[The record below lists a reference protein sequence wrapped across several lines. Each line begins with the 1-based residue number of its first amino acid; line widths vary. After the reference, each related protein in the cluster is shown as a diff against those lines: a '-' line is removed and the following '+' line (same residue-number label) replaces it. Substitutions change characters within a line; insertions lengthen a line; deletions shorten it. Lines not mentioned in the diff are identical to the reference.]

1 VAETPPSLVPAPPAV
16 PPGLWEE
23 AGWLKCQLSVEL
35 PLFGFTVRDLLQLSV
50 GSIVETHWKNGD
62 DMPLR
67 VNKRQI
73 AWIEFEALGDDLAVR
88 VTELL

>member
-1 VAETPPSLVPAPPAV
+1 
-16 PPGLWEE
+16 LWDE
-23 AGWLKCQLSVEL
+23 AGWLKCDLSVEL
-35 PLFGFTVRDLLQLSV
+35 PLHGFTVRHLLQLSA

-67 VNKRQI
+67 ANQRQI
-73 AWIEFEALGDDLAVR
+73 AWIEFEALGESLAVR

>member
-1 VAETPPSLVPAPPAV
+1 
-16 PPGLWEE
+16 
-23 AGWLKCQLSVEL
+23 L
-35 PLFGFTVRDLLQLSV
+35 PLHGFTVGHLLRLSV

-67 VNKRQI
+67 ANQRQI
-73 AWIEFEALGDDLAVR
+73 AWIEFEALGEYLAFR

>member
-1 VAETPPSLVPAPPAV
+1 MADTTTLAVAAAPANGS
-16 PPGLWEE
+16 GLWDE
-23 AGWLKCQLSVEL
+23 AGWLKCDLSVEL
-35 PLFGFTVRDLLQLSV
+35 PLHGFTVRDLLQLAV

-67 VNKRQI
+67 ANQRQV
-73 AWIEFEALGDDLAVR
+73 AWIEFEALGDSLAVR